1 MNWRIKA
8 ETKIESFSDWL
19 FENSNKTIL
28 VVVLFVIAI
37 GSQLPFLKIDTTTEG
52 FLHKTDPMRVEYDLF
67 RDQFGRDEKL
77 MIAVKTKNIFD
88 KGFLKKLDSFHSTL
102 ENELP
107 NIKGVDSLINA
118 RNTYGVEGELIV
130 EPLIISLP
138 ETDEELSQLKKTVSN
153 NSLYENSLYSED
165 FTMTTVTIDT
175 QTYSNVI
182 LNSEPISLGFDDR
195 V

>member
-182 LNSEPISLGFDDR
+182 LNSEPILFEMP
-195 V
+195 

>member
-28 VVVLFVIAI
+28 VVILFVIAI

-88 KGFLKKLDSFHSTL
+88 KGFLKKLDSFHSAL

-138 ETDEELSQLKKTVSN
+138 ETDEELSQLKK
-153 NSLYENSLYSED
+153 NSL
-165 FTMTTVTIDT
+165 
-175 QTYSNVI
+175 
-182 LNSEPISLGFDDR
+182 
-195 V
+195 

>member
-88 KGFLKKLDSFHSTL
+88 KGFLKKLDSFHST
-102 ENELP
+102 
-107 NIKGVDSLINA
+107 
-118 RNTYGVEGELIV
+118 
-130 EPLIISLP
+130 
-138 ETDEELSQLKKTVSN
+138 
-153 NSLYENSLYSED
+153 
-165 FTMTTVTIDT
+165 
-175 QTYSNVI
+175 
-182 LNSEPISLGFDDR
+182 
-195 V
+195 

>member
-182 LNSEPISLGFDDR
+182 LNSEPISLMSQLI
-195 V
+195 